1 MQGKRVKYTCE
12 WYDDAK
18 TILLIRALMHLDWDD
33 IYNALVDQMAHVESV
48 SHGVYTIYE
57 LTLSPTLP
65 KGVALTKLKRVS
77 SERRPNQRL
86 TLYVGMGELQ
96 RQMMEVTK
104 SAFNLKDLFQ
114 NFYFV
119 QTIDEALMLID
130 THKQQSENV

>member
-1 MQGKRVKYTCE
+1 VKFTCE
-12 WYDDAK
+12 WYDEAK
-18 TILLIRALMHLDWDD
+18 TILLIRALALWDWND
-33 IYNALVDQMAHVESV
+33 IYNALVDQMVHVESV

-65 KGVALTKLKRVS
+65 QGVALTKLKRVA

-86 TLYVGMGELQ
+86 TLYVGMGALQ
-96 RQMMEVTK
+96 QQMMDVTK

-119 QTIDEALMLID
+119 STIDEALILIAA
-130 THKQQSENV
+130 HKQQSENV